1 MSRAGASSQA
11 PDPPSQYH
19 WHLRE
24 GVHSVLGSIETLRKA
39 PPFLPL
45 PNQAVLG
52 RDRGPAQFWED
63 QLPWVGRGGERGWT
77 AAADCKA
84 QA

>member
-11 PDPPSQYH
+11 PDPPSQHH

-24 GVHSVLGSIETLRKA
+24 GVHSVLESIETLWKA
-39 PPFLPL
+39 PPFLPP

-52 RDRGPAQFWED
+52 RDCGTAQFWDD
-63 QLPWVGRGGERGWT
+63 QLSCVGRGGELGLT
-77 AAADCKA
+77 AAG
-84 QA
+84 